1 MGPTDRSAAPREAR
15 ARVGND
21 ADPSMSDAVFARGRR
36 RRVLDAIHARSPAAT
51 ARGSVEITPRLPS
64 LEDS

>member
-15 ARVGND
+15 ARGND
-21 ADPSMSDAVFARGRR
+21 ADPSMSDAVFAIGRR